1 MKRYGDNVTQEDV
14 FEEPNQ
20 TGESSKLFS
29 GGCAAT
35 YGAFPVAENGPKV
48 VVQKGMFERLL
59 LLLKNNRK
67 GNPENHS

>member
-20 TGESSKLFS
+20 MGEANKLFL

-35 YGAFPVAENGPKV
+35 YGAFPVADSRPKAA
-48 VVQKGMFERLL
+48 VQKSVFERLL
-59 LLLKNNRK
+59 LLLKNNQK
-67 GNPENHS
+67 GNAENHS